1 MKHAELKELLDSL
14 VDKYNRIDFI
24 ENDPILI
31 PHQYSKKQD
40 IEIAAFIAAI
50 FSWGQRVTII
60 NKSKE
65 FLSYMDND
73 PYQFILHHKESDLK
87 PFLNFKHRTFNDTD
101 ALYFMSFFKMH
112 YSKYDS
118 LEDAFGTLDTGQR
131 ILDTGQKTLDT
142 GQKIL
147 DTGQKTL
154 DTGQRIMDT
163 GQKTLDTGHWTKDTG
178 QKTKDMGQRKLD
190 KGQKT
195 LDTGQKTLDM
205 GQRLVAFRNYF
216 FSMEDYPE
224 RTKKHVSS
232 PANNA
237 TCKRINMFLRW
248 MVRKDKQGVDFGI
261 WNSIKP
267 SELICPID
275 VHVANTAN
283 QFGLLKQEKINW
295 NTAVALTETLKSF
308 DAKDPVKYDFALF
321 GLGVSNH

>member
-73 PYQFILHHKESDLK
+73 PYQFILHHEESDLK

-118 LEDAFGTLDTGQR
+118 LEDAFR
-131 ILDTGQKTLDT
+131 
-142 GQKIL
+142 
-147 DTGQKTL
+147 TL